1 MYQSFFEQLYINTLA
16 HIDSPLNFFE
26 ILNSATKI
34 DTTDIIDLRRQSLYG
49 ERFIRIK
56 SIKAKKSSVTM
67 TIQIYLFVLK
77 SIPKSCIIPAKIK
90 AKTKATTAFSTISK
104 YFFINYPRV
113 QVPILLF
120 STSYFPFFQP
130 FKYQNNTPDH

>member
-34 DTTDIIDLRRQSLYG
+34 DTTDIIDLRRQSLYR

-90 AKTKATTAFSTISK
+90 AKTKATMAFSTISK

-120 STSYFPFFQP
+120 SITYFPFFQS
-130 FKYQNNTPDH
+130 FKYQDNTCNH

>member
-1 MYQSFFEQLYINTLA
+1 MGSLHSKVIIDIFSFFTFFNVSPPRIYYSLRNFTNKKDALLKRHLLY
-16 HIDSPLNFFE
+16 
-26 ILNSATKI
+26 
-34 DTTDIIDLRRQSLYG
+34 R

>member
-34 DTTDIIDLRRQSLYG
+34 DTTDIIDLRRQSLYR

-67 TIQIYLFVLK
+67 TIQIYLFVAV
-77 SIPKSCIIPAKIK
+77 CKIK
-90 AKTKATTAFSTISK
+90 LEK
-104 YFFINYPRV
+104 
-113 QVPILLF
+113 
-120 STSYFPFFQP
+120 
-130 FKYQNNTPDH
+130 